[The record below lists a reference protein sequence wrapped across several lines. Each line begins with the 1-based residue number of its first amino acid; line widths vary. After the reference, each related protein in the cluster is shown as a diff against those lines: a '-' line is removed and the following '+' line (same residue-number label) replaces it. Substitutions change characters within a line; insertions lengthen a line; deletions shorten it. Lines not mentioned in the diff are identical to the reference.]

1 MTDAKSKTQKSEF
14 EMELDAIAQNGFMA
28 HLPSKQK
35 PSVEITEEEL
45 AAVNKK
51 AYLTALEGFLKTCY
65 QREMVRGFMDSG
77 KLPYTPKDE
86 GLLKMLNDQ
95 AKAVTTK
102 PPFMLV
108 TVNPRPGTKYEDLK
122 KPMEKFLRS
131 KSISQYFYVYETTD
145 TGHIHSHVLLKYD
158 IKPYD
163 FKRSAKNT
171 FKGIC
176 DTSNP
181 HCLNFKFI
189 DDETL
194 PQKVD
199 YLLGQKTDT
208 KMKGVGITKKWRTE
222 NNIPAFIESSPPLPC
237 RATQK
242 AILCQPNLSAETT
255 APTVEMIE

>member
-14 EMELDAIAQNGFMA
+14 EEDLDSIALKGFMA
-28 HLPSKQK
+28 HLPAKQK
-35 PSVEITEEEL
+35 ASVEISEEEL

-51 AYLTALEGFLKTCY
+51 AYLAALEGFLKTCY

-86 GLLKMLNDQ
+86 GLLKMLKDQ

-102 PPFMLV
+102 PPYMLV
-108 TVNPRPGTKYEDLK
+108 TVNTRPGSTYLELK
-122 KPMEKFLRS
+122 KPVEKLLRS
-131 KSISQYFYVYETTD
+131 KSVSQYFYAYEITES
-145 TGHIHSHVLLKYD
+145 GHVHCHILLKYD

-181 HCLNFKFI
+181 NCLNFKFI

-194 PQKVD
+194 PQKID
-199 YLLGQKTDT
+199 YLLGQKTD
-208 KMKGVGITKKWRTE
+208 KKLKGVSITQKWRIE
-222 NNIPAFIESSPPLPC
+222 NKIPAFIESSPPLPC

-242 AILCQPNLSAETT
+242 ATLCSANPP
-255 APTVEMIE
+255 PTVEMIE